1 MSPWPPR
8 RVRPLGLADRPSLR
22 AGRRAPSGSGNGTLP
37 SATCSAGASRA
48 DLRCSPARFPTPG
61 REDSNPMRGPMGDF
75 VRRALSWGIVLVLLL
90 PILLSVVS
98 GLAALLAALGDEG
111 GAQLCWRAVLLA
123 AVVWLLAV
131 VATSVLAG
139 LAALAAERAERRCGP
154 PSRHRRR
161 QDGRRPGRRRGD
173 RGWPAAH
180 GGSSENGSGD
190 GRGDDGPPPRHDPR
204 PG

>member
-1 MSPWPPR
+1 MR
-8 RVRPLGLADRPSLR
+8 RGHQL
-22 AGRRAPSGSGNGTLP
+22 SGSFCVRRIASFHTSFPHYLPTL
-37 SATCSAGASRA
+37 
-48 DLRCSPARFPTPG
+48 G
-61 REDSNPMRGPMGDF
+61 REDSNPMRGPMSDF

-111 GAQLCWRAVLLA
+111 GAQLCWRSVLLA

-139 LAALAAERAERRCGP
+139 LAALAAERGGRRCDP

-161 QDGRRPGRRRGD
+161 HDGRRPGRRRGD
-173 RGWPAAH
+173 RGWPAPR
-180 GGSSENGSGD
+180 GGSSGDGSGD
-190 GRGDDGPPPRHDPR
+190 DRPPPRHEPR

>member
-1 MSPWPPR
+1 MSPWSPR
-8 RVRPLGLADRPSLR
+8 RVPPLGLADRPSLR
-22 AGRRAPSGSGNGTLP
+22 AGRKAPSSSGNGTLP
-37 SATCSAGASRA
+37 VATCSAGASRA
-48 DLRCSPARFPTPG
+48 ARVVFARSLPQPG

-111 GAQLCWRAVLLA
+111 GARLCWRAVLLA

-139 LAALAAERAERRCGP
+139 LAALAAERGGRRCGP
-154 PSRHRRR
+154 PSRHRQRH
-161 QDGRRPGRRRGD
+161 DSRRPGRRRRDG
-173 RGWPAAH
+173 GWPSTH
-180 GGSSENGSGD
+180 GESSGD
-190 GRGDDGPPPRHDPR
+190 GSGDDGPPPRHDPR